1 MIDNQIIE
9 KCKINYILNLTPNGF
24 ILALSKLER
33 IQMTAVFNEHLGKDF
48 GLIFQK
54 NFKSIANNKI
64 LNEDIYIY
72 SMENMI
78 DVLDNRLDNY
88 KISHKIKVKGHKGS
102 EMRVFVPNECYNNLN
117 L

>member
-1 MIDNQIIE
+1 
-9 KCKINYILNLTPNGF
+9 
-24 ILALSKLER
+24 
-33 IQMTAVFNEHLGKDF
+33 
-48 GLIFQK
+48 
-54 NFKSIANNKI
+54 
-64 LNEDIYIY
+64 
-72 SMENMI
+72 MENMI